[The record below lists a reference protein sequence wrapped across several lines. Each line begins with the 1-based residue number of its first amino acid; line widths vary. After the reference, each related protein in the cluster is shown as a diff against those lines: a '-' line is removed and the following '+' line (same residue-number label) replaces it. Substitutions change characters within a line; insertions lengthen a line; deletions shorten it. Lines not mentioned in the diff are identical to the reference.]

1 MYVSN
6 KLYGR
11 FPLGRAVVNGAG
23 KLLSPPFGLPSLT
36 QNPPQTPPAGG
47 AFFCGS
53 HLPDGKGFE
62 CGRFF
67 VVTHYK
73 PSKVNRCAKTRVNE
87 LLASPLFSAFP
98 GLFCD
103 ASKKHWQGERCRPQA
118 FSVDSLLLLYRSPA
132 TRRTYL

>member
-47 AFFCGS
+47 AFF
-53 HLPDGKGFE
+53 
-62 CGRFF
+62 
-67 VVTHYK
+67 VVAIFQM
-73 PSKVNRCAKTRVNE
+73 AKALNVAVF
-87 LLASPLFSAFP
+87 LS
-98 GLFCD
+98 
-103 ASKKHWQGERCRPQA
+103 
-118 FSVDSLLLLYRSPA
+118 
-132 TRRTYL
+132 